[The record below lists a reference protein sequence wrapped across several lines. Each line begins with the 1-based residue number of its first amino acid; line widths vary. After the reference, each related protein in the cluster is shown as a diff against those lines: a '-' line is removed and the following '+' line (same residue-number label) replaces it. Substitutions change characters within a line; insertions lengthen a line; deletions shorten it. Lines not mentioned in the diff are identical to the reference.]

1 MGPADTSSRDFAKLP
16 PHAYGVTRPESGTHM
31 FNLVVVVLDA
41 LLDDGVVARCHFL
54 EVLVDRFAVVRDR
67 VGQAGRSGASGESAH
82 QGFTTCQHAGVYQES
97 LCLA

>member
-16 PHAYGVTRPESGTHM
+16 PRDGGVTRPESSTHV
-31 FNLVVVVLDA
+31 FDLVVIVLDA
-41 LLDDGVVARCHFL
+41 LLNDGVVARCHFL

-82 QGFTTCQHAGVYQES
+82 QGFMACQHTGVYQES
-97 LCLA
+97 LCLL